1 MMLSQVS
8 VMGKMVNFKKRVS
21 SLSKQPAPQKNE
33 EGPAPEYAGLH
44 LLAEFWNG
52 KEIEDPSMLDT
63 ILRTAAAK
71 SNNRA
76 LKVEIHK
83 FSPRGITGFVI
94 LAESHLSI
102 HSWPESN
109 YLAIDIF
116 TCGDHTMPHK
126 ALEYLREVYGPQR
139 VEIQEIKRG
148 KL

>member
-1 MMLSQVS
+1 M
-8 VMGKMVNFKKRVS
+8 KTPTKRINY
-21 SLSKQPAPQKNE
+21 LNKQSAAQKNKAR
-33 EGPAPEYAGLH
+33 PAPEYAGVH

-71 SNNRA
+71 SNNKA

-83 FSPRGITGFVI
+83 FLPCGITGFVM
-94 LAESHLSI
+94 LAESHMSI
-102 HSWPESN
+102 HSWPEIN

-116 TCGDHTMPHK
+116 TCGDHAMPHK

>member
-1 MMLSQVS
+1 
-8 VMGKMVNFKKRVS
+8 MVTSTKRINY
-21 SLSKQPAPQKNE
+21 LNKQSAAQKNKTRPAPK
-33 EGPAPEYAGLH
+33 YAGVH

-71 SNNRA
+71 SNNKA
-76 LKVEIHK
+76 LNVEIHK
-83 FSPRGITGFVI
+83 FLPCGITGFVI
-94 LAESHLSI
+94 LAESHMSI
-102 HSWPESN
+102 HSWPERN

>member
-1 MMLSQVS
+1 MINSTKRISYLNKQSAA
-8 VMGKMVNFKKRVS
+8 KKN
-21 SLSKQPAPQKNE
+21 KTW
-33 EGPAPEYAGLH
+33 PAPEYAGVH

-71 SNNRA
+71 SNNKA
-76 LKVEIHK
+76 LNVDIHK
-83 FSPRGITGFVI
+83 FSPCGITGFVI
-94 LAESHLSI
+94 LAESHMSI
-102 HSWPESN
+102 HSWPERN

-126 ALEYLREVYGPQR
+126 ALEYLREVYCPQR
-139 VEIQEIKRG
+139 VEIQEIQRG